1 MTHWGWF
8 WKIKKKHLARTL
20 CSKLTSIDSFKLLK
34 DNVSGFTVQPT
45 DIKAKLHDS
54 SLHVTYGKQK
64 GHSYIIPIDKQP
76 CNFGGFRYFFRC
88 PLCQCR
94 MRMLYL
100 TDKSIFLCRQC
111 LNLSYKSQLL
121 RPTRRYDYMNAK
133 ITQIVENQGGDTS
146 WNKPKN
152 MRKTTYQ
159 QLKSLQHY
167 YEHMSHNAMNKELRT
182 WYGDKIEPYL
192 DGYFDY
198 APEKPS
204 S

>member
-1 MTHWGWF
+1 MAHWGWF
-8 WKIKKKHLARTL
+8 WKLKKKHQARTL

-34 DNVSGFTVQPT
+34 NDAFAGFIVQPM
-45 DIKAKLHDS
+45 DIKANLQKYELRI
-54 SLHVTYGKQK
+54 TYRKRK
-64 GHSYIIPIDKQP
+64 EHSYIIPIDKQP

-121 RPTRRYDYMNAK
+121 RPTRRYDYMNEK
-133 ITQIVENQGGDTS
+133 ITNVIEKQGGDTS
-146 WNKPKN
+146 WNKPKR
-152 MRKTTYQ
+152 MHTKTYER
-159 QLKSLQHY
+159 LRSLHHY
-167 YEHMSHNAMNKELRT
+167 YEHMSHNATNKELRA
-182 WYGDKIEPYL
+182 WYGAKMEPHL

-198 APEKPS
+198 TPEKPS
-204 S
+204 